1 MNMVSTIVTK
11 RDGWEIQRVQKVE
24 GFTWEALRPQAPP
37 FDSRAIGEIARLYQ
51 VTIIPKNPGKFGWFV
66 FFRLDEDLPFPLA
79 MTQGEITFLD
89 PNLAFASYVNGL
101 VSRGE
106 IAVND
111 RLVVN
116 DPVLKEYL
124 DRLAAKGLLSIAKGT
139 ADSLRF
145 MPISDELGFAS
156 SVEGDLV
163 VNSHFF
169 LMDSSDLD
177 SPFCTLGSPYG
188 LSVHQ
193 GLVELPPLNE
203 RPALFVSKAGETWIG
218 VPKLSDLTIEVDGI
232 PLKGRIH
239 TRREGRSTPPSD
251 NQEIVIVGRK
261 VVGVATG
268 GKTLIPMAGFVVSCK
283 EAIEP
288 GKGIVTY
295 KGYEDILFA
304 IQVGPSMMNAGE
316 IVDSFDCFFYDPKCN
331 DTAFPPTVYPLDFNT
346 GRAARIALGTNN
358 EGKPILLWAEGASK
372 IRHVPGA
379 GSSGASLLELA
390 RFCEEEGYGNIV
402 NLDGGGSA
410 QILIDGKRQLKI
422 SDRHPSDEEAERPVP
437 RVLVYTTRGSTSAS

>member
-1 MNMVSTIVTK
+1 LE
-11 RDGWEIQRVQKVE
+11 W
-24 GFTWEALRPQAPP
+24 A
-37 FDSRAIGEIARLYQ
+37 GEI
-51 VTIIPKNPGKFGWFV
+51 
-66 FFRLDEDLPFPLA
+66 
-79 MTQGEITFLD
+79 
-89 PNLAFASYVNGL
+89 
-101 VSRGE
+101 
-106 IAVND
+106 
-111 RLVVN
+111 N
-116 DPVLKEYL
+116 DPVLREYL
-124 DRLAAKGLLSIAKGT
+124 DRLAVKGLLSIAKGT
-139 ADSLRF
+139 AASLRF
-145 MPISDELGFAS
+145 IPISDELGFAS
-156 SVEGDLV
+156 SVEGALV

-203 RPALFVSKAGETWIG
+203 RPALFASKAGETWIG

-232 PLKGRIH
+232 PLKGTIH

-251 NQEIVIVGRK
+251 NQEIIIVGRR
-261 VVGVATG
+261 VVGVSTG
-268 GKTLIPMAGFVVSCK
+268 GNTVIPMAGFVVTVD
-283 EAIEP
+283 EP
-288 GKGIVTY
+288 VEIHEGIVTY
-295 KGYEDILFA
+295 TGYEDILFA
-304 IQVGPSMMNAGE
+304 IQVGPSMMDEGR
-316 IVDSFDCFFYDPKCN
+316 IIDSFDCSFYDPKSN
-331 DTAFPPTVYPLDFNT
+331 DTAFPPTVYPLDFDA